1 MDRNAP
7 LAPPPRRG
15 LVHARG
21 LRRRSPVR
29 VDAVEKIGDELCE
42 GFFGRLPSSHRRLI
56 GWQRYADATTE
67 HLTQRNPTDA
77 TLDAT
82 DAYVPHAATALRGGR
97 QMRLARALRFLTI
110 AAR

>member
-7 LAPPPRRG
+7 LAPPARRG

-42 GFFGRLPSSHRRLI
+42 GFFGRLPSSHRSRLI

-67 HLTQRNPTDA
+67 HLTQRNPTNA
-77 TLDAT
+77 TLT
-82 DAYVPHAATALRGGR
+82 QQTPTYRKQLPRCAAEDRCGWQGS
-97 QMRLARALRFLTI
+97 
-110 AAR
+110 